1 MNLRHFIALSLLQLL
16 FPQGMRGARAAV
28 VLPLPA
34 SATPATEHPDLV
46 ALLRT
51 PQIVVDPAHPSTLGL
66 DLLAS
71 LGSQSVRIPLPY
83 SENTEVLPELAR
95 QCDTLLGID
104 VHPHAAAVAAAL
116 RRVGVDADL
125 RQGSVESLPLPD
137 ASVDVAVVVSALE
150 FVDDIHAAARELARV
165 LRPGGALVVVT
176 PGQGRLLDLGLTVLT
191 GENPE
196 DTFQGRRGTIL
207 PALRAVLREEAVTTF
222 PPRWL
227 PLMPRLYT
235 CSLLRKG

>member
-1 MNLRHFIALSLLQLL
+1 MNLLPKGLLVKTSELDQAPWSYARGPLGIASRARFHLVLAALRRLERQPDRRLVEVGYGSGL
-16 FPQGMRGARAAV
+16 F
-28 VLPLPA
+28 
-34 SATPATEHPDLV
+34 
-46 ALLRT
+46 
-51 PQIVVDPAHPSTLGL
+51 
-66 DLLAS
+66 
-71 LGSQSVRIPLPY
+71 
-83 SENTEVLPELAR
+83 LPELAR

-116 RRVGVDADL
+116 RRVGADADL

-207 PALRAVLREEAVTTF
+207 PALRTVLREEAVTTF